1 MIGDFQLPD
10 SGCQN
15 CLFPCEP
22 HSQDFEATMSHPGGR
37 LLFAAWICGRDGILP
52 RPWVLSCCTS
62 QYKTTP
68 PVRSDRGR
76 KMHGTTSGAV
86 KPHNFTLRP
95 SSNGSRCIGRTRP
108 TLLLLRADHSG
119 RYFGVLSRCLAPPG
133 SSLAERGTPTSS
145 HPCVSLL
152 GLS

>member
-1 MIGDFQLPD
+1 MGISNHQIPAAKAAFFRVNLIAQMFQPRCHLLAEGFLLLLGFAD
-10 SGCQN
+10 GMAFCHVHGC
-15 CLFPCEP
+15 C
-22 HSQDFEATMSHPGGR
+22 H
-37 LLFAAWICGRDGILP
+37 AAP
-52 RPWVLSCCTS
+52 PSK
-62 QYKTTP
+62 KTTP

-86 KPHNFTLRP
+86 KPHSFTLRP

-119 RYFGVLSRCLAPPG
+119 RYFSALSRCLAPPG